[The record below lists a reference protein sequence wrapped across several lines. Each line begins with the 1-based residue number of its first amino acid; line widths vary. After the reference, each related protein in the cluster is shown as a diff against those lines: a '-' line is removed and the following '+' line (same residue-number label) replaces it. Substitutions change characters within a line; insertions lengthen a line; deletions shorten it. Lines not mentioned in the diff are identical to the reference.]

1 MTYNEAEKIMNSYG
15 FVNNSIEP
23 TLCYKDN
30 NIGIFAT
37 FKTNYGHLSR
47 FIIFNSP
54 KEMKNFLDLY
64 VYYRKNINKENIIV
78 TFNDYEI
85 LSPKVAFYFNNIKL
99 EKNNLRDLEI
109 LNNPVEE
116 LVVDTTN
123 DDNIKLLEI
132 LKDKINDFI
141 LQIKTT
147 ENSLVELINNYREKI
162 ANLPEDLKDLVK
174 LIDCNVNYFDDNEKL
189 NNINEIMT
197 NITTDNVINK
207 YQEMLKIYEDI
218 LNDESYLDN
227 VYLIEILKNKINNI
241 EILENKLNDFI
252 EESNKKNKK
261 SKLFKKKIN
270 FTDYLGN
277 DFGQENLIN
286 KENIAY
292 DLKAQNSNLIIQWQN
307 NSFED
312 LKNIYGITKKSNNI
326 SSKINKTNIND
337 LESYFNNLSKK
348 ARNESLIISSPL
360 KELINIIINFDSSK
374 DIYNTMMKEEYYKNK
389 FNEMYIILSN
399 KDNYALAR
407 KYLKLIKLDTLE
419 EFVNSL
425 IDFVNNLNIETFSL
439 NYEDILKY
447 KMGIILKKGF
457 INASLKN
464 QFPVNNRGDNNYYI
478 SNLKTDIK
486 VYYSPYIIKFD
497 DNGIL
502 QANKNED
509 IITFNIDGLRIV
521 EKSKVKVNNFMLKRF
536 KNGNDYNFDFVLFNE
551 KIYLETFIEKRL

>member
-1 MTYNEAEKIMNSYG
+1 MTYNEAKKIMNSYG

-47 FIIFNSP
+47 FITFNTP
-54 KEMKNFLDLY
+54 KEMKDFLELY

-85 LSPKVAFYFNNIKL
+85 LTPKVAFYFNNIKL
-99 EKNNLRDLEI
+99 EKNNLKDLEI

-116 LVVDTTN
+116 LIVDTTN
-123 DDNIKLLEI
+123 DDNLKLLEI

-147 ENSLVELINNYREKI
+147 ENNLVELINNYRDKI
-162 ANLPEDLKDLVK
+162 ANLPEELKDIVK
-174 LIDCNVNYFDDNEKL
+174 QIDCNVNYFDDIEKL
-189 NNINEIMT
+189 NNINKIMT
-197 NITTDNVINK
+197 NISNDNIINK
-207 YQEMLKIYEDI
+207 YQEMLTIYEDT

-227 VYLIEILKNKINNI
+227 VYLIEVLKNQINNI
-241 EILENKLNDFI
+241 ESLENKLNDFK
-252 EESNKKNKK
+252 EETNKK
-261 SKLFKKKIN
+261 SKLFKKKVN
-270 FTDYLGN
+270 FLDYLDN
-277 DFGQENLIN
+277 DFEQENLIN
-286 KENIAY
+286 KQNIAY

-326 SSKINKTNIND
+326 NSKINKTNIND
-337 LESYFNNLSKK
+337 LENYFNNLSKK
-348 ARNESLIISSPL
+348 ARNECLIISSPL

-374 DIYNTMMKEEYYKNK
+374 DIYNTIMKEEYYKNK
-389 FNEMYIILSN
+389 FNEMYIVLSN

-425 IDFVNNLNIETFSL
+425 IDFVNNLNIETLSL
-439 NYEDILKY
+439 NHEDILKY
-447 KMGIILKKGF
+447 KMGVILKKGF

-464 QFPVNNRGDNNYYI
+464 QFPINNRGDNNYYI
-478 SNLKTDIK
+478 SNLKTNVK
-486 VYYSPYIIKFD
+486 AYYSPYIIKFD

-509 IITFNIDGLRIV
+509 IITFDITGLKITDR
-521 EKSKVKVNNFMLKRF
+521 SKVKVNNFMLKRF
-536 KNGNDYNFDFVLFNE
+536 KKSNDYNFDFVLFNE
-551 KIYLETFIEKRL
+551 KIYLETYIEERL

>member
-1 MTYNEAEKIMNSYG
+1 MTYNEAKKIMNSYG

-30 NIGIFAT
+30 NIGIFVT

-47 FIIFNSP
+47 FITFNTP
-54 KEMKNFLDLY
+54 KEMKDFLDLY

-78 TFNDYEI
+78 IFNDYEI
-85 LSPKVAFYFNNIKL
+85 LTPKAAFYFNNIKL
-99 EKNNLRDLEI
+99 EKNNLKDLEI

-116 LVVDTTN
+116 LIVDTTN

-147 ENSLVELINNYREKI
+147 ENNLVELINNYRDKI
-162 ANLPEDLKDLVK
+162 ANLPEELKNIVK
-174 LIDCNVNYFDDNEKL
+174 PIDCNVNYFDDIEKL
-189 NNINEIMT
+189 NNINKIMT
-197 NITTDNVINK
+197 NISTDNVINK
-207 YQEMLKIYEDI
+207 YQEMLTIYEDT

-227 VYLIEILKNKINNI
+227 VYLIEVIKNQINNI
-241 EILENKLNDFI
+241 ESLENKLNDFK
-252 EESNKKNKK
+252 EETNKK
-261 SKLFKKKIN
+261 SKLFKKKVN
-270 FTDYLGN
+270 FLDYLDN
-277 DFGQENLIN
+277 DSDQENLIN
-286 KENIAY
+286 KQNIAY

-326 SSKINKTNIND
+326 NSKINKTNIND
-337 LESYFNNLSKK
+337 LENYFNNLSKK
-348 ARNESLIISSPL
+348 ARNECLIISSPL

-374 DIYNTMMKEEYYKNK
+374 DIYNTIMKEEYYKNK
-389 FNEMYIILSN
+389 FNEMYIVLSN

-425 IDFVNNLNIETFSL
+425 IDFVNNLNIETLSL
-439 NYEDILKY
+439 NHEDILKY
-447 KMGIILKKGF
+447 KMGVILKKGF

-478 SNLKTDIK
+478 SNLKTNVI
-486 VYYSPYIIKFD
+486 VYYSPYVIKFD

-509 IITFNIDGLRIV
+509 IITFDITGLRITDR
-521 EKSKVKVNNFMLKRF
+521 SKVKVNNFMLKRF
-536 KNGNDYNFDFVLFNE
+536 KKGNDYNFDFVLFNE
-551 KIYLETFIEKRL
+551 KIYLETCIEERL

>member
-1 MTYNEAEKIMNSYG
+1 MTYNEAKKIMNSYG

-47 FIIFNSP
+47 FITFNTP
-54 KEMKNFLDLY
+54 KEMKDFLELY

-85 LSPKVAFYFNNIKL
+85 LTPKVAFYFNNIKL
-99 EKNNLRDLEI
+99 EKNNLKDLEI

-116 LVVDTTN
+116 LIVDTTN
-123 DDNIKLLEI
+123 DDNLKLLEI

-147 ENSLVELINNYREKI
+147 ENNLVELINNYRDKI
-162 ANLPEDLKDLVK
+162 ANLPEELKDIVK
-174 LIDCNVNYFDDNEKL
+174 QIDCNVNYFDDIEKL
-189 NNINEIMT
+189 NNINKIMT
-197 NITTDNVINK
+197 NISNDNIINK
-207 YQEMLKIYEDI
+207 YQEMLTIYEDT

-227 VYLIEILKNKINNI
+227 VYLIEVLKNQINNI
-241 EILENKLNDFI
+241 ESLENKLNDFK
-252 EESNKKNKK
+252 EETNKK
-261 SKLFKKKIN
+261 SKLFKKKVN
-270 FTDYLGN
+270 FLDYLDN
-277 DFGQENLIN
+277 DFEQENLIN
-286 KENIAY
+286 KQNIAY

-326 SSKINKTNIND
+326 NSKINKTNIND
-337 LESYFNNLSKK
+337 LENYFNNLSKK
-348 ARNESLIISSPL
+348 ARNECLIISSPL
-360 KELINIIINFDSSK
+360 KELINIITNFDSSK
-374 DIYNTMMKEEYYKNK
+374 DIYNTIMKEEYYKNK
-389 FNEMYIILSN
+389 FNEMYIVLSN

-425 IDFVNNLNIETFSL
+425 IDFVNNLNIETLSL
-439 NYEDILKY
+439 NHEDILKY
-447 KMGIILKKGF
+447 KMGVILKKGF

-464 QFPVNNRGDNNYYI
+464 QFPINNRGDNNYYI
-478 SNLKTDIK
+478 SNLKTNVK
-486 VYYSPYIIKFD
+486 AYYSPYIIKFD

-509 IITFNIDGLRIV
+509 IITFDITGLRITDR
-521 EKSKVKVNNFMLKRF
+521 SKVKVNNFMLKRF
-536 KNGNDYNFDFVLFNE
+536 KKGNDYNFDFVLFNE
-551 KIYLETFIEKRL
+551 KIYLETYIEKRL